1 MKKSLFITVGALVV
15 TFGAYTRSTAQSIV
29 GKWERTSMKITA
41 IDKSGKVLPDKSE
54 ELTNAW
60 DGVSKMI
67 KVSLEFKADK
77 TYDYSV
83 TTSGLAGKQTLGK
96 YTLNGNQLK
105 LDKTG
110 GAVSLG
116 VETRMQGGLP
126 DKATV
131 QSVNGNTMV
140 WRSEMPGEDYK
151 SVELTTFKKQ

>member
-1 MKKSLFITVGALVV
+1 MTL
-15 TFGAYTRSTAQSIV
+15 GAYTRSAAQSIV
-29 GKWERTSMKITA
+29 GKWERASMKITA
-41 IDKSGKVLPDKSE
+41 VDKSGKVLRDKSE

-67 KVSLEFKADK
+67 KVSLEFKADG
-77 TYDYSV
+77 TYHYSV
-83 TTSGLAGKQTLGK
+83 TTGGLSGKQTLSK

-110 GAVSLG
+110 GAIALG

-126 DKATV
+126 DQATV

-140 WRSEMPGEDYK
+140 WRSETPGDDYK
-151 SVELTTFKKQ
+151 QVEITTFKKQ